1 MQEKKHEL
9 LLLSLACV
17 FCAAFFFYSMFDSPK
32 YNSITATLK
41 DTKHYTAASA
51 AYSEQ
56 DTAPV
61 PPTESS
67 GKINLNTATAEQLE
81 TLEGIGKVK
90 AAAIIEYR
98 ESNGRF
104 RRVEELLSV
113 DGITEKILVKN
124 IDKLTV

>member
-1 MQEKKHEL
+1 MLEKKHEL

-41 DTKHYTAASA
+41 ETKHYTALSVYQTTA
-51 AYSEQ
+51 SEQ
-56 DTAPV
+56 AE
-61 PPTESS
+61 PTDSS

-81 TLEGIGKVK
+81 TLEGIGKAK

-104 RRVEELLSV
+104 RNVEELL
-113 DGITEKILVKN
+113 DIEGINEKILVKN
-124 IDKLTV
+124 LDKITV